1 MHATCLNESIAFPC
15 NVSLLPTAGTE
26 IELAPRFESKHHPPA
41 PTSSIEVEA
50 TTNVEIEHAPRSN
63 DAWFEVGLMVLTM
76 YHSEAKLDS
85 PLLAP
90 VQSLPEQSL
99 SVCLKL
105 ETGFFQVPEDL
116 SQHVV
121 SLGKAQAKW

>member
-15 NVSLLPTAGTE
+15 NVSPLPTAGTE

-50 TTNVEIEHAPRSN
+50 TTNVEIEHAP
-63 DAWFEVGLMVLTM
+63 
-76 YHSEAKLDS
+76 
-85 PLLAP
+85 
-90 VQSLPEQSL
+90 SL